1 MTVYLNREK
10 IEINPAQM
18 KAKINE
24 MEHVFSDA
32 VRVYQIKYAEQQV
45 MAVVRMTSDG
55 FIELDSPSHLIRVTV
70 SAEEVI
76 LLNSPI
82 HRGRLCGLCGS
93 QTGDKVTD
101 LAGPKKCPLPENLM
115 NVAYELRQ
123 PAGCKSSKTP
133 ADQEVLRRVQEKC
146 IKEDSHAVFG
156 LTDRRPMAPMFQ
168 QHVLSVGIRSVDTDC
183 DLSRNRMIHRG
194 RKRCFSVEPALK
206 CSTGCQPAEFENVKV
221 FYFIFL
227 NFI

>member
-1 MTVYLNREK
+1 
-10 IEINPAQM
+10 
-18 KAKINE
+18 
-24 MEHVFSDA
+24 
-32 VRVYQIKYAEQQV
+32 
-45 MAVVRMTSDG
+45 
-55 FIELDSPSHLIRVTV
+55 
-70 SAEEVI
+70 
-76 LLNSPI
+76 
-82 HRGRLCGLCGS
+82 
-93 QTGDKVTD
+93 
-101 LAGPKKCPLPENLM
+101 M
-115 NVAYELRQ
+115 NVAYDLRQ

-133 ADQEVLRRVQEKC
+133 ADQELLRRVQEKC
-146 IKEDSHAVFG
+146 IKEDQWTNG
-156 LTDRRPMAPMFQ
+156 PMAPMFQ